1 LKIISIDLLKI
12 ISKRA
17 FKNFNLLSDKSKVKS
32 KDNYYMRTDSQYIN
46 IPQLSLNKIRA
57 YVELLKVR
65 LSLLVAFSCAFG
77 YSLAT
82 HGSINWLTLLMLT
95 IGGFLLSGASV
106 CINQILEKD
115 LDRVM
120 SRTQSRPLPTNR
132 VTVNETV
139 FYVAILLLFGITI
152 LWFYT
157 NTLTVLLSLISVI
170 LYSFVYTPL
179 KRVGPI
185 AVFVGAIPGALPPLL
200 GWVAA
205 TNSIGYEALIIF
217 GIQFIWQFPHFWAI
231 AWLADEDYKKA
242 GFKLLPSGGGKDI
255 NTAIQI
261 MIYTLFLIPLGLLP
275 AKFGITGLDSA
286 IVATVCGVGFLAQT
300 FSLMKTGSRQ
310 SALRIMFG
318 SFLYLPIVQIAYL
331 IDRI

>member
-1 LKIISIDLLKI
+1 MTSEISQIGT
-12 ISKRA
+12 
-17 FKNFNLLSDKSKVKS
+17 F
-32 KDNYYMRTDSQYIN
+32 
-46 IPQLSLNKIRA
+46 QLAVAKTKA
-57 YVELLKVR
+57 YFELLKMR

-77 YSLAT
+77 YTLAT
-82 HGSINWLTLLMLT
+82 KGNVDWEVLMMLTL
-95 IGGFLLSGASV
+95 GGFLLSGASV
-106 CINQILEKD
+106 SINQILEKD
-115 LDRVM
+115 LDKLM
-120 SRTQSRPLPTNR
+120 SRTKNRPLPTER
-132 VTVNETV
+132 LSFNEAV
-139 FYVAILLLFGITI
+139 IFISVILIISIGI
-152 LWFYT
+152 LWMYT
-157 NTLTVLLSLISVI
+157 NTLTVLLSIVSML

-205 TNSIGYEALIIF
+205 TGTITYEALIIF

-231 AWLADEDYKKA
+231 AWVADDDYKKA
-242 GFKLLPSGGGKDI
+242 GFKLLPSGGGKDL

-286 IVATVCGVGFLAQT
+286 IVATVCGVAFLAQT

-331 IDRI
+331 MDIIKL

>member
-1 LKIISIDLLKI
+1 MNSGTTTISTMAITLG
-12 ISKRA
+12 
-17 FKNFNLLSDKSKVKS
+17 KV
-32 KDNYYMRTDSQYIN
+32 RT
-46 IPQLSLNKIRA
+46 
-57 YVELLKVR
+57 YVELLKPR

-77 YSLAT
+77 YGLAT
-82 HGSINWLTLLMLT
+82 QGHMNWITLIILTFS
-95 IGGFLLSGASV
+95 GFLLSGASV
-106 CINQILEKD
+106 TINQIIEKD
-115 LDRVM
+115 LDRLM
-120 SRTQSRPLPTNR
+120 SRTLNRPLPTGR
-132 VTVNETV
+132 ITVNEAV
-139 FYVAILLLFGITI
+139 SFAVLCLIVSLVLLWKF
-152 LWFYT
+152 T
-157 NTLTVLLSLISVI
+157 NPLTVALSVLSML

-205 TNSIGYEALIIF
+205 TGSVSYEALIIF

-231 AWLADEDYKKA
+231 AWVSDDDYKKA
-242 GFKLLPSGGGKDI
+242 GFKLLPSGGGKDH
-255 NTAIQI
+255 NTSIQI

-286 IVATVCGVGFLAQT
+286 IVATVCGVAFLAQT
-300 FSLMKTGSRQ
+300 FSLMKTGSRN

-331 IDRI
+331 LDKI

>member
-1 LKIISIDLLKI
+1 MTPEIQTISTTHAFGLKA
-12 ISKRA
+12 RA
-17 FKNFNLLSDKSKVKS
+17 F
-32 KDNYYMRTDSQYIN
+32 
-46 IPQLSLNKIRA
+46 
-57 YVELLKVR
+57 VELLKVR

-77 YSLAT
+77 YALAMR
-82 HGSINWLTLLMLT
+82 GNVNFETLAMLVT
-95 IGGFLLSGASV
+95 GGFLLSGASV
-106 CINQILEKD
+106 GINQIIEVE
-115 LDRVM
+115 LDKVM
-120 SRTQSRPLPTNR
+120 SRTCNRPLPTGR
-132 VTVNETV
+132 LTLNE
-139 FYVAILLLFGITI
+139 AIIFISIIFVLSI
-152 LWFYT
+152 LILAFYT
-157 NTLTVLLSLISVI
+157 NLLTVLLSVVSML

-185 AVFVGAIPGALPPLL
+185 AVFVGAIPGALPPLI

-205 TNSIGYEALIIF
+205 SGAITYESLIIF

-231 AWLADEDYKKA
+231 AWVADEDYKKA
-242 GFKLLPSGGGKDI
+242 GFKLLPSGGGKDL

-275 AKFGITGLDSA
+275 ATFGITGLYSA
-286 IVATVCGVGFLAQT
+286 IVATVCGVAFLAQT

-331 IDRI
+331 MDIL